1 MKVKKSISHIRDNTT
16 LYLWNFTQEMD
27 ALNEENFI
35 PVAVKYLK
43 DFENSLLKSMAKDG
57 WDGEEDP
64 NKVQW
69 TKAGSLFYSIV
80 VITTIGKKTHFLII

>member
-1 MKVKKSISHIRDNTT
+1 
-16 LYLWNFTQEMD
+16 MD
-27 ALNEENFI
+27 ALKEENFV
-35 PVAVKYLK
+35 PVAEKYLK

-69 TKAGSLFYSIV
+69 TMAGALFYSIV
-80 VITTIGKKTHFLII
+80 VITTIGKYNDY